1 MISAY
6 ISNAAKMAKAESKR
20 LALPVCARPYL
31 TIWSHVEFVIVL
43 TAKQARSSKAAP
55 YLKALKQA
63 R

>member
-1 MISAY
+1 
-6 ISNAAKMAKAESKR
+6 MAKAEFER
-20 LALPVCARPYL
+20 LAIPVCARPYL
-31 TIWSHVEFVIVL
+31 TIWSHVEFVIML